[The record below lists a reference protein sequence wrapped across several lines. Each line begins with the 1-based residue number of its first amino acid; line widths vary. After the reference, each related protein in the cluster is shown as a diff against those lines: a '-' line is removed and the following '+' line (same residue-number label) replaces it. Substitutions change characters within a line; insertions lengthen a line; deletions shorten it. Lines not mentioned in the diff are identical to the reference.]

1 MKSLPYVLG
10 FGFILSVTAATAQT
24 TPAAQQPQTPP
35 VNPTTPANNVGDG
48 AQTKS
53 GTPATPTGTNSP
65 ATNGGVAG
73 SAASSGAAQTPEMP
87 STTSG
92 VGTNPMEN
100 SDLQGQIQNALSK
113 EPTITGDPHVT
124 VTGDTV
130 ELAGTVGSNKEKI
143 TATRIVQSYTGS
155 KKLVN
160 NLTITGTGR
169 DDKNSI
175 HTTSPNGGAQP
186 ISAPTNNPEPQKGNA
201 PSATKPPQQ

>member
-10 FGFILSVTAATAQT
+10 FGFILSVTAALAQT

-73 SAASSGAAQTPEMP
+73 SATSSGAAQAPETQAP
-87 STTSG
+87 SAGT
-92 VGTNPMEN
+92 GTNPMEN

-130 ELAGTVGSNKEKI
+130 ELAGTVGSAKEKI
-143 TATRIVQSYTGS
+143 TASRIVQSYTGS

-160 NLTITGTGR
+160 NLTITGR
-169 DDKNSI
+169 DDKNTI

-186 ISAPTNNPEPQKGNA
+186 ITTPQSNPEVQKGSS

>member
-1 MKSLPYVLG
+1 MKSLPLVLG
-10 FGFILSVTAATAQT
+10 FGFILSVAAATAQT
-24 TPAAQQPQTPP
+24 SPATQQQPTTPP

-48 AQTKS
+48 AQTKA
-53 GTPATPTGTNSP
+53 GTPATPTSTTTPNS
-65 ATNGGVAG
+65 G
-73 SAASSGAAQTPEMP
+73 SAASGTMQSSEAQAP
-87 STTSG
+87 SSSA
-92 VGTNPMEN
+92 NPMEN

-124 VTGDTV
+124 VMGDTV
-130 ELAGTVGSNKEKI
+130 ELAGTVGSAKEKI
-143 TATRIVQSYTGS
+143 TASRIVQSYTGS

-160 NLTITGTGR
+160 NLTITGR

-186 ISAPTNNPEPQKGNA
+186 ITAPQNNPEPQKGSA

>member
-10 FGFILSVTAATAQT
+10 LGFILSVTAATAQT
-24 TPAAQQPQTPP
+24 SPATQQPQTPP

-48 AQTKS
+48 AQTKA
-53 GTPATPTGTNSP
+53 GNPATPTGTTTP
-65 ATNGGVAG
+65 ATTGVAG
-73 SAASSGAAQTPEMP
+73 SAQTTEAQVPSGSA
-87 STTSG
+87 
-92 VGTNPMEN
+92 NPMEN

-113 EPTITGDPHVT
+113 EPTITGNPHVT

-143 TATRIVQSYTGS
+143 TASRIVQSYAGS

-160 NLTITGTGR
+160 NLTITGR

-186 ISAPTNNPEPQKGNA
+186 ITVPQNNPEPQKGSA